1 MQINSSNLNF
11 KARMARN
18 PDIFGY
24 EKTKQETL
32 SVYDAEINRIRALK
46 KQAKEF
52 DEFMHSKE
60 IKELISKLPK
70 EDEIIMRNNYYNEE
84 NALYTGLKEA
94 GSFNLTYIQEET
106 KHESIQP
113 AMPLASKKIFTDIHL
128 ENGTLN
134 KEGIIA
140 WVKNLIKLFG

>member
-11 KARMARN
+11 KARMVRN

-52 DEFMHSKE
+52 AEYWKDKGYEKGQNQKFW
-60 IKELISKLPK
+60 L
-70 EDEIIMRNNYYNEE
+70 
-84 NALYTGLKEA
+84 
-94 GSFNLTYIQEET
+94 SFLR
-106 KHESIQP
+106 
-113 AMPLASKKIFTDIHL
+113 DI
-128 ENGTLN
+128 
-134 KEGIIA
+134 
-140 WVKNLIKLFG
+140 